1 MNKEINDRRPISE
14 PARRAELIL
23 YLRELADRD
32 LQERH
37 WIQHLDAPLVS
48 GIDEVSHFFF
58 DDTEI
63 GSEPFSQIGVCLRNS
78 GEADSIAVLTALLD
92 TMILR
97 LGNRDSRD
105 YMQEPAWNEVNA
117 SASAAYKL
125 LIDNDTLLS

>member
-1 MNKEINDRRPISE
+1 MNEEIEGQHPISE

-32 LQERH
+32 LQERL
-37 WIQHLDAPLVS
+37 WIQHLDAPRTS

-63 GSEPFSQIGVCLRNS
+63 GNAPSSQIGVCLRNA
-78 GEADSIAVLTALLD
+78 GEAYSIAGLTALLN

-97 LGNRDSRD
+97 LGDRGSRD
-105 YMQEPAWNEVNA
+105 YMQDPAWNEVNA
-117 SASAAYKL
+117 RASTAHKL
-125 LIDNDTLLS
+125 LIENDRSLS